1 MCKDCGC
8 TIFGNI
14 CLRCEQNAAF
24 ESSLKRDSGLGLEKD
39 LTGKEKPYSSCTITS
54 SNHDGGLNFGESIKK
69 DSRESSKTDND
80 EHISSNEI
88 ISRRIAKFSTFY
100 GRIDPEGKESDI
112 SYGDEEVSSFFE
124 RASEKRHDTAVVDG
138 DIHSPAFVDLAAEK
152 DFLQDIVLKQENEE
166 RNSKML
172 ILHRYKF
179 WPVFFRNK
187 VDFVKDRVTVKFAG
201 EEAID
206 SGGPFREFLRLAMK
220 YLFELLMNML
230 IGNAQ
235 KKLMST
241 SAQALELFK
250 VLLRS

>member
-1 MCKDCGC
+1 M
-8 TIFGNI
+8 
-14 CLRCEQNAAF
+14 
-24 ESSLKRDSGLGLEKD
+24 
-39 LTGKEKPYSSCTITS
+39 
-54 SNHDGGLNFGESIKK
+54 NFGESITK
-69 DSRESSKTDND
+69 DSRESSKADTD

-88 ISRRIAKFSTFY
+88 LSRRIAKFSTFY

-124 RASEKRHDTAVVDG
+124 KASEKRHDTAVVDG

-187 VDFVKDRVTVKFAG
+187 VDFVKDKATVKFAG
-201 EEAID
+201 EEATI
-206 SGGPFREFLRLAMK
+206 GNGCPFREFLR
-220 YLFELLMNML
+220 
-230 IGNAQ
+230 
-235 KKLMST
+235 
-241 SAQALELFK
+241 
-250 VLLRS
+250 